1 MKIKISTSPIFNIM
15 LLLIIAAN
23 DIIVSL
29 NIPFIGDSGFNNTWI
44 ALVAIAL
51 FLNCIINSEI
61 FKIVKQYSKFSLI
74 FYILLSIFIVALC
87 FYSQSKYHQGLM
99 ALFICFRPFLLLFLN
114 FPLIYIFTKQNGY
127 DYLLKI
133 LCYIILIY
141 IAIQM
146 FVATVYYF
154 TNNLLIPNMMFGT
167 RYGRLRCADP
177 AMFSFVTI
185 YIFNKVINERSL
197 KKTLFYALI
206 IVILAIYVIYIDMT
220 RMLILGLFVS
230 LLAMVLFKKRPK
242 SNNLVIWIFAILCV
256 SVLLFTGIMQN
267 FFNTF
272 QESNVD
278 TGNSTIARQFARE
291 YFSLYTKDNPVFSMG
306 FVCPTNDYYSLIFSG
321 PNYVCH
327 YDDLGIANMWYH
339 YGISGV
345 IIATVLMIRLIY
357 LFIKATIIKKSQNS
371 LYLLGL
377 FIFFAVTQI
386 SLGFFDNQRIIS
398 LVFLWALFEYE
409 ANKPLKQ
416 KEETAQT
423 AK

>member
-1 MKIKISTSPIFNIM
+1 MKIKISTSPIFNI
-15 LLLIIAAN
+15 LLLIIIAAN

-29 NIPFIGDSGFNNTWI
+29 NIPVIGDSGINYTWI
-44 ALVAIAL
+44 AVVSVAL
-51 FLNCIINSEI
+51 FLNCIVNSEI
-61 FKIVKQYSKFSLI
+61 FKIVKQYSRFSFI

-87 FYSQSKYHQGLM
+87 FYSQSKYNQGFM

-114 FPLIYIFTKQNGY
+114 FPLIYVFTKQNGY
-127 DYLLKI
+127 EYLLKTI
-133 LCYIILIY
+133 CNIILIFV
-141 IAIQM
+141 AIQM
-146 FVATVYYF
+146 LVAAVYYF
-154 TNNLLIPNMMFGT
+154 TGNLLIPNMIFGT

-197 KKTLFYALI
+197 KKTLLYALI
-206 IVILAIYVIYIDMT
+206 LLILAIYVIYIDMT
-220 RMLILGLFVS
+220 RMLILGLFIA
-230 LLAMVLFKKRPK
+230 LLTMILFKKRPM
-242 SNNLVIWIFAILCV
+242 SNNLIIWIFAAICIGA
-256 SVLLFTGIMQN
+256 LLFTGIMQN

-272 QESNVD
+272 QESNID

-306 FVCPTNDYYSLIFSG
+306 FVCPTNDYYALIFSG
-321 PNYVCH
+321 PNFVCH

-345 IIATVLMIRLIY
+345 IIATVLMIRLVH
-357 LFIKATIIKKSQNS
+357 LFVKATLIRKSQNS

-377 FIFFAVTQI
+377 FAFFAVTQI
-386 SLGFFDNQRIIS
+386 SLGFFDSQRIIS
-398 LVFLWALFEYE
+398 LVFLWAMFEYE

-416 KEETAQT
+416 KEEIAES